1 MFLGG
6 AGQFQPSRH
15 SMSSQCLNL
24 LSCSQHDGVLLVQ
37 NIEPPK
43 LGKVNLPHQIADI
56 QIENLAIAFFKKKND
71 EISLWYVSVSFNAFL
86 GHNRAMLV
94 GSAILHYM

>member
-1 MFLGG
+1 MSYSRPAPGSHFYCYGFALFPTVNPGNGYWNNTWWVFLGG

-43 LGKVNLPHQIADI
+43 LGKVNLPHQIEDI
-56 QIENLAIAFFKKKND
+56 QIENLAIAF
-71 EISLWYVSVSFNAFL
+71 
-86 GHNRAMLV
+86 
-94 GSAILHYM
+94 